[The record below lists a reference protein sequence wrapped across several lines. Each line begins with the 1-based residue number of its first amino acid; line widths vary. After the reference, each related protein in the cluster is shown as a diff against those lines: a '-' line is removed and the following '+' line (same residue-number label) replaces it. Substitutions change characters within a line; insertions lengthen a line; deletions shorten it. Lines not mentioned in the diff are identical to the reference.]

1 MPRLALKGYDPV
13 AYFTT
18 GATPGLPEFEYL
30 WDGLRYRVASA
41 ENLRLF
47 RSHPDR
53 YAPHFGGSCAMNM
66 ANARGRSADLDQ
78 FRRQALC
85 LRRTGRIGSVPSRH
99 RGQCPESWLQLGA
112 SPRTREPTGVRSSLR
127 GCRRDPEPQRLWR
140 STAARRRH
148 PGPRRH
154 TPPSPT
160 RGGLYLRYDGKV
172 GTGADNHVFWRR
184 PAHELVTVATA
195 GHPER

>member
-1 MPRLALKGYDPV
+1 VVGEPALAQSIASNAERANTPRLALKGYDPV

-66 ANARGRSADLDQ
+66 ANGIRREADPQIWIISDGRLYVFAGQAGSDRFRLDIEANAQ
-78 FRRQALC
+78 RAGSNWERLRAPVSRQ
-85 LRRTGRIGSVPSRH
+85 
-99 RGQCPESWLQLGA
+99 E
-112 SPRTREPTGVRSSLR
+112 
-127 GCRRDPEPQRLWR
+127 
-140 STAARRRH
+140 
-148 PGPRRH
+148 
-154 TPPSPT
+154 
-160 RGGLYLRYDGKV
+160 
-172 GTGADNHVFWRR
+172 
-184 PAHELVTVATA
+184 
-195 GHPER
+195 